1 MPLDQTSASL
11 HPTDEL
17 LRWLDVDGRHQIVA
31 IHAETGV
38 VRGYETSVSGGFRFA
53 AYHDP
58 HVNYYYL
65 VNEPASSAY
74 LGTKVKKADIAK
86 ARAVWVDID
95 PPKDCTDIEAWKADQ
110 LIIHE
115 CDLTH
120 NAAIIDS
127 GGGLQLLWR
136 FTGSIEECEAVN
148 RKLAHRFGGDPA
160 TWNADRILRCPGT
173 TNWPDARKRAR
184 GRVPAPTKLISLPA
198 GPIVFVA
205 ADFADL
211 PVPPARETATDDAAL
226 QAAYDE
232 LRASDWMEDPS
243 QPCPDPRLWAYGY
256 GDGLDHSANR
266 IALARVYKEAG
277 LSLTEYARAIHA
289 WDLSGIHDEKHDS
302 LQAKERQIVRAWT
315 HASTRLQQEQAQRDP
330 DRWFDPSVAA
340 TQWAGPAAEPSIFDL
355 QPPEDTARPRRI
367 FPTPVTAELVQQ
379 LPPPREWLYGKKIL
393 RRYTTVI
400 GAPPGVGKTAYSTA
414 VALSCA
420 SGIPLLGDAPH
431 KPMKVWVLNLED
443 PRDEAMLRFHAA
455 AKHHGLGPEVW
466 NNLFVDSGRDMPI
479 CIVRTDRD
487 GQAIVQDDLRELETA
502 ITENAID
509 IVVLDPWLRAHG
521 VPENDN
527 DLIDKVVARLNEVA
541 ERTRCAFV
549 LVHHTKK
556 GAEAGMADGLRGASA
571 LIGGARVIMMMSQMS
586 VDDAKKWGVAED
598 MRRRYV
604 RIDDAKA
611 NLAPVLGAEWVFLE
625 SVWLDNGNEEYPEGE
640 RVQVARLWSPE
651 DPVAA
656 LEDAGRADL
665 LAALAAGGGNGEPYT
680 RHQTVRSDGAV
691 DRCVFSMMKERFG
704 YDKGP
709 AQALLNSFM
718 RQGLVVETDVR
729 TKKGMRKGLVV
740 TYKPEGDEGVF
751 G

>member
-17 LRWLDVDGRHQIVA
+17 LRWLDADGRHQIVA

-38 VRGYETSVSGGFRFA
+38 VRGCVVSAVTGALPVFTDGEGWNF
-53 AYHDP
+53 
-58 HVNYYYL
+58 YYL
-65 VNEPASSAY
+65 VNEPALTAY
-74 LGTKVKKADIAK
+74 LGTKVKKADIAR
-86 ARAVWVDID
+86 ARAVWADID
-95 PPKDCTDIEAWKADQ
+95 PPKDCTDVEAWKADK
-110 LIIHE
+110 LLALDALAE
-115 CDLTH
+115 E
-120 NAAIIDS
+120 AAIIDS

-136 FTGSIEECEAVN
+136 FTGSLEECEAVN
-148 RKLAHRFGGDPA
+148 RKLAHHYGGDPA

-184 GRVPAPTKLISLPA
+184 GRVPAPTRLIQLPN
-198 GPIVFVA
+198 PNWEPFIA

-211 PVPPARETATDDAAL
+211 PEPPARETATDDASL

-232 LRASDWMEDPS
+232 LRASDWMEDPT
-243 QPCPDPRLWAYGY
+243 QPCPDQRLWAYGF
-256 GDGLDHSANR
+256 GDGLDHSSNR
-266 IALARVYKEAG
+266 IALARVYKEAN
-277 LSLTEYARAIHA
+277 LPLAEYARAIHA

-302 LQAKERQIVRAWT
+302 LQAKERQIVRAWA
-315 HASTRLQQEQAQRDP
+315 HASARLQQEQAQRDP

-340 TQWAGPAAEPSIFDL
+340 SQWVGHAAEPSIFDL

-367 FPTPVTAELVQQ
+367 FPSPVDPAAINQ

-414 VALSCA
+414 AALSCA
-420 SGIPLLGDAPH
+420 SGVPLLGDAPH
-431 KPMKVWVLNLED
+431 KPLRVWYLNLED
-443 PRDEAMLRFHAA
+443 PREEAMLRFHAA

-466 NNLFVDSGRDMPI
+466 GNLFVDSGRDMPI

-487 GQAIVQDDLRELETA
+487 GQAIVQDDLRELEMA
-502 ITENAID
+502 IIENAID
-509 IVVLDPWLRAHG
+509 VVFLDPWLRAHG

-571 LIGGARVIMMMSQMS
+571 LIGGARVIMMMSQMNA
-586 VDDAKKWGVAED
+586 DDAKKWGVDED

-640 RVQVARLWSPE
+640 RVQVARMWLPE

-656 LEDAGRADL
+656 LEDTGRADL
-665 LAALAAGGGNGEPYT
+665 LAALAEGGGNGEPYT
-680 RHQTVRSDGAV
+680 RHSTRRSGQRS
-691 DRCVFSMMKERFG
+691 DRCVYTMMQERFG
-704 YDKGP
+704 YEKGP
-709 AQALLNSFM
+709 AQSLLNSFM
-718 RQGLVVETDVR
+718 RQGLVEERDVILAGR
-729 TKKGMRKGLVV
+729 TRKGLFV
-740 TYKPEGDEGVF
+740 TYKPVGDAGVF